1 MIYVIHLNCPNCLT
15 EKLSKLRKKI
25 DMQRPNGIILQIIV
39 ICWNLEALSQTIGM
53 LKNIIYPSELRTNLD
68 CAIWWK
74 QLCIF
79 ARIHW
84 LTKYSLLGVIN
95 WRELTEIDSLF
106 HDFFQN
112 IIAFEKC
119 GQNCPNVMSGNVPN
133 GSHLMTS
140 IICKK
145 KFWIE

>member
-1 MIYVIHLNCPNCLT
+1 MNV
-15 EKLSKLRKKI
+15 
-25 DMQRPNGIILQIIV
+25 
-39 ICWNLEALSQTIGM
+39 
-53 LKNIIYPSELRTNLD
+53 KNIIYPSELRTNLD

-84 LTKYSLLGVIN
+84 LTKYSLSAVIN

-112 IIAFEKC
+112 FIAFEKC

-140 IICKK
+140 IICKSFFFNRIICK
-145 KFWIE
+145 SYIRFVNFFFSNRYSVFETSMKNTLELSNRRNQV